1 MAAYPRAAFTN
12 QMPRSPLTKIR
23 FGPFELDGA
32 AGELRKNGI
41 LVRLQPQPLKVLLL
55 LSQRAGQVV
64 TREEI
69 QRCLWSD
76 STFVDFERGINFSI
90 NQIRGALSDEAE
102 KPRYIET
109 LPRRGYRFIAAAGGN
124 GAELPLEVS
133 EEASLR
139 QHERFSL
146 AEPGKDRQIQ
156 VAEIGAGLGSRVLNA
171 RRSCGKMGAVSLM
184 FIAVLAV
191 TGYGLRHWTARTSR
205 ASFESLRFSK
215 LTSSGK
221 AEDAAISPDGN
232 YIAYAQRDRK
242 GSGLWLRQ
250 ISTGS
255 DVQILPSQ
263 EPDFRGL
270 TFSPDG
276 NSIYFVRTR
285 KDTGAFKD
293 LFVMPLLGGA
303 YRLLTRDIDAPVSFS
318 PDGYQF
324 VYSRGMPSPDRVEIR
339 IAKTDGSQDRL
350 LATVHGTS
358 YSFQTGAAWSPD
370 GRTIAVSLMLRG
382 ERSGYVLDY
391 ISVSD
396 GSVRELFW
404 NAGVIGR
411 PLWLPESDKVLVEID
426 DSTGRGQ
433 LWTIAVPNGGRSRV
447 TNDLSNWG
455 IRIDT
460 TRDARKVSAIQWSL
474 SANIWKSTGANL
486 SDAKQLTSGEMPI
499 VAAVPASSGTILAV
513 SGDGQLLGLSEDGTE
528 RRPFSTLRDVA
539 PPVVCGQSVV
549 TVSYPSGDGADLR
562 ADEGRVNATKLAI
575 GRLIV
580 PRSYQSGPGRIV
592 RTDSDGL
599 NAATL
604 ASGLVYS
611 PTCSPDGRFLYY
623 VLMGTPQKILRIPIE
638 GGEPLMVGE
647 VPGLTIRG
655 TMRVSPNGHFLALPY
670 DVYDPKP
677 VLKLAVMST
686 AKGRIHRSFELPP
699 EFYREACLRWSPSGE
714 SVQFLLTKGDVSN
727 IWEQPLA
734 GGSPKQITNF
744 TSGRI
749 FDFNWSK
756 DGKLLLTSRG
766 EISSDVV
773 LLSNLR

>member
-1 MAAYPRAAFTN
+1 
-12 QMPRSPLTKIR
+12 MPQSPLTKIR
-23 FGPFELDGA
+23 FGPFELDAA

-90 NQIRGALSDEAE
+90 NQIRGALADEAE

-109 LPRRGYRFIAAAGGN
+109 LPRRGYRFIATAIGN
-124 GAELPLEVS
+124 GTESRVVVS
-133 EEASLR
+133 EEASR
-139 QHERFSL
+139 PQEGRVPP
-146 AEPGKDRQIQ
+146 AEHGKDKQVQIA
-156 VAEIGAGLGSRVLNA
+156 VVTAESSPRVTNVW
-171 RRSCGKMGAVSLM
+171 RSWGKMAAIGL
-184 FIAVLAV
+184 VLLVFVAI
-191 TGYGLRHWTARTSR
+191 TANGLRRWTTQTSS

-232 YIAYAQRDRK
+232 YIVYAQRDSK

-250 ISTGS
+250 ISSGS
-255 DVQILPSQ
+255 DVQILPSE

-285 KDTGAFKD
+285 KDTGTFKD
-293 LFVMPLLGGA
+293 LFAMPVLGGA

-318 PDGYQF
+318 PDGHQF
-324 VYSRGMPSPDRVEIR
+324 AYSRGMPSPDRVEIR
-339 IAKTDGSQDRL
+339 IANTDGSQDRL
-350 LATVHGTS
+350 LATIHGTS
-358 YSFQTGAAWSPD
+358 FSFQTGAAWSPD

-396 GSVRELFW
+396 GSVRELSW

-411 PLWLPESDKVLVEID
+411 PLWLPESDKVLVEVD
-426 DSTGRGQ
+426 DSSGRGQ

-460 TRDARKVSAIQWSL
+460 TRDARKVAAIQWSL
-474 SANIWKSTGANL
+474 SANIWKSAGANP
-486 SDAKQLTSGEMPI
+486 SEAKQITSGEMPI
-499 VAAVPASSGTILAV
+499 VGAVPVSSGTILAV
-513 SGDGQLLGLSEDGTE
+513 SGDGQLMSLNEDGTE

-539 PPVVCGQSVV
+539 PPAVCGQFAVAA
-549 TVSYPSGDGADLR
+549 SYSSEEGEDSR
-562 ADEGRVNATKLAI
+562 ADAGRVNATKLAI

-592 RTDSDGL
+592 RIDSDGL
-599 NAATL
+599 NASTL
-604 ASGLVYS
+604 ARGLVYS

-623 VLMGTPQKILRIPIE
+623 VLMGTSQKILRIPIE

-647 VPGLTIRG
+647 IPGVTIRG
-655 TMRVSPNGHFLALPY
+655 TMRVSPNGKLLAFPY
-670 DVYDPKP
+670 DVYVPKP
-677 VLKLAVMST
+677 LLKLALMST
-686 AKGRIHRSFELPP
+686 DQGKIYKEFELPP
-699 EFYREACLRWSPSGE
+699 EAYREACLRWSPDGDT
-714 SVQFLLTKGDVSN
+714 VQFLMTKGDVTN

-734 GGSPKQITNF
+734 GGNPKQITNF
-744 TSGRI
+744 TSGKI
-749 FDFNWSK
+749 FDFNWSQ
-756 DGKLLLTSRG
+756 DGAVLLTSRG